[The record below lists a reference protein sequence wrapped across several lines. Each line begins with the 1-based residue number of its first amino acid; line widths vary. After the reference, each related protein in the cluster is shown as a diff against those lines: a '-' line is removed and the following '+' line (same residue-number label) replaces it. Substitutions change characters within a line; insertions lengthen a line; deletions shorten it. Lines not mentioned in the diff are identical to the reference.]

1 MVEVVVS
8 GSVVVVVPVSVVPV
22 VVVPVVLLVVVSP
35 VVGSLV
41 VSSNV
46 LVVVEVVVE
55 ILGKLPQSYA
65 SQGQPFGQFS
75 MHGQLLTSMTSG
87 SAIHF

>member
-1 MVEVVVS
+1 MVEVADS
-8 GSVVVVVPVSVVPV
+8 GSVVVVVPIVVVPV
-22 VVVPVVLLVVVSP
+22 VVVPVVVLVVVSP

-55 ILGKLPQSYA
+55 IFGKLLQSYA
-65 SQGQPFGQFS
+65 SQGHPFGQFS

>member
-22 VVVPVVLLVVVSP
+22 VVLVVVSP

-65 SQGQPFGQFS
+65 SQGHPFGQFS

>member
-1 MVEVVVS
+1 MVEVVDS
-8 GSVVVVVPVSVVPV
+8 GSVVVPV
-22 VVVPVVLLVVVSP
+22 VVVPVVVVPVVVLEVVSP
-35 VVGSLV
+35 VVGILV

-65 SQGQPFGQFS
+65 SQGHPFGQFS